1 MYLRLVR
8 LQLREGAEAKFV
20 AFYRERVIPALEQTA
35 GCLYAG
41 LLGPWRGNDHQSLT
55 IWRSAREAEAYEAS
69 GLYHRLLRESE
80 RMLAATTR
88 WRVRTAKDPLETID
102 GDRRE
107 IPPEGYRVEIGDAA
121 KALESDN
128 PVYVRIV
135 SLRVAPDRHDEFVD
149 RYRERVM
156 PAVERLDG
164 CRGVLLAEGAE
175 DPGSILSISFWARE
189 EDAVRYE
196 LSGEFERLTAEL
208 QDTFSPVYTWQVVL
222 GAGADRRKQA
232 PKVSGYHVV
241 QGRKLDADS

>member
-8 LQLREGAEAKFV
+8 LQVREGAEAKFV
-20 AFYRERVIPALEQTA
+20 AFYRERVLPALEATP

-41 LLGPWRGNDHQSLT
+41 LLGPWRGSDHQSLT
-55 IWRSAREAEAYEAS
+55 VWRTAAEAEAYEAS

-80 RMLAATTR
+80 KMLAATTR

-107 IPPEGYRVEIGDAA
+107 IPPEGYVVEAGDAEE
-121 KALESDN
+121 ALAGDGRI
-128 PVYVRIV
+128 YVRIV
-135 SLRVAPDRHDEFVD
+135 SLRVAPARHDEFVE

-156 PAVERLDG
+156 PAVRALDG
-164 CRGVLLAEGAE
+164 CRGVVLAEGAE
-175 DPGSILSISFWARE
+175 DRGNVLSLSFWARE

-222 GAGADRRKQA
+222 GEGADRRKQA